1 MIILKKS
8 FFILIVLF
16 CCEEF
21 YGQTQATLDSLMVE
35 YKECITI
42 RKDRVNCTKE
52 LFWVYQ
58 DLQFDFHNQTLK
70 GLDSI
75 AKKKKNLECSEWVK
89 TKDFFVG
96 NELMKFKRKHP
107 NEKISAPSKASENDA
122 YAAFK
127 NICDF
132 IMLRLKR
139 LLVEIESSK

>member
-1 MIILKKS
+1 MVFS
-8 FFILIVLF
+8 
-16 CCEEF
+16 
-21 YGQTQATLDSLMVE
+21 QTQATLDSLMVE
-35 YKECITI
+35 YKECLAV

-58 DLQFDFHNQTLK
+58 DLQFDFHNQTIK

-75 AKKKKNLECSEWVK
+75 IKRKKNLECGEWVK
-89 TKDFFVG
+89 TKDYFVG
-96 NELMKFKRKHP
+96 NQLLKFQRKYP
-107 NEKISAPSKASENDA
+107 KESISTPSKDAENDA
-122 YAAFK
+122 YLAFK

>member
-1 MIILKKS
+1 MRLKKLV
-8 FFILIVLF
+8 FILISLF
-16 CCEEF
+16 YVEVSF
-21 YGQTQATLDSLMVE
+21 SQTQATLDSLLVE
-35 YKECITI
+35 YKECIAV

-58 DLQFDFHNQTLK
+58 DLQFDFHNQAIK

-75 AKKKKNLECSEWVK
+75 TQKKKKLECGEWVK

-96 NELMKFKRKHP
+96 NELMKFQRKHP
-107 NEKISAPSKASENDA
+107 AEKISAPSKAAENDA
-122 YAAFK
+122 YIAFK

-139 LLVEIESSK
+139 LLIEIETSK

>member
-1 MIILKKS
+1 MLKKS
-8 FFILIVLF
+8 FFILISLIS
-16 CCEEF
+16 CEVF
-21 YGQTQATLDSLMVE
+21 YSQTQATLDSLMVE
-35 YKECITI
+35 YKECLTV

-58 DLQFDFHNQTLK
+58 DLHFDFHNKAIK

-75 AKKKKNLECSEWVK
+75 TQKKKNLECREWIGA
-89 TKDFFVG
+89 KDYFVG
-96 NELMKFKRKHP
+96 NELLKFQRKYP
-107 NEKISAPSKASENDA
+107 NERISAPSKEAENDA
-122 YAAFK
+122 YLAFK

>member
-1 MIILKKS
+1 
-8 FFILIVLF
+8 
-16 CCEEF
+16 
-21 YGQTQATLDSLMVE
+21 MVE
-35 YKECITI
+35 YKECLAV

-58 DLQFDFHNQTLK
+58 DLQFDFHNQTIK

-75 AKKKKNLECSEWVK
+75 IKRKKNLECGEWVK
-89 TKDFFVG
+89 TKDYFVG
-96 NELMKFKRKHP
+96 NQLLKFQRKYP
-107 NEKISAPSKASENDA
+107 KESISTPSKDAENDA
-122 YAAFK
+122 YLAFK

>member
-1 MIILKKS
+1 MKINQLLWI
-8 FFILIVLF
+8 LF
-16 CCEEF
+16 CLLFSNLF
-21 YGQTQATLDSLMVE
+21 YSQTQATLDSLLVE
-35 YKECITI
+35 YKECLEI

-75 AKKKKNLECSEWVK
+75 AKKNKNRECKEWIT

-96 NELMKFKRKHP
+96 NEIMKFQRKHP
-107 NEKISAPSKASENDA
+107 TEKISAPSKAAENDA
-122 YAAFK
+122 YMAFK

-139 LLVEIESSK
+139 LLIEIETSK

>member
-1 MIILKKS
+1 MLKKS
-8 FFILIVLF
+8 FLILISLF
-16 CCEEF
+16 CCEVF
-21 YGQTQATLDSLMVE
+21 YSQTQATLDSLLVE
-35 YKECITI
+35 YKECLTL

-58 DLQFDFHNQTLK
+58 DLQFDFHNQAIK

-75 AKKKKNLECSEWVK
+75 TKKKKNLECREWIG

-96 NELMKFKRKHP
+96 NEIMKFQRKHP
-107 NEKISAPSKASENDA
+107 TEKISAPSKAAENDA
-122 YAAFK
+122 YMAFK

-139 LLVEIESSK
+139 LMVEIETSK